1 MAADTY
7 LFIEGIKG
15 ESNDARHKDWME
27 CKHVDWGVHQPASAV
42 DAACGR
48 AVGRCHHDTIVLLK
62 DVDLASPILLQ
73 TCCMGKTLPKARIE
87 FMRANGSV
95 PFTYFVIELE
105 NVLIG
110 EVAPEVSEG
119 QIMQEFVSL
128 AFSSIKWN
136 YARQSIAGAALGH
149 TMGGWNL
156 ATNTRLA

>member
-15 ESNDARHKDWME
+15 ESADARHKDWME
-27 CKHVDWGVHQPASAV
+27 CKHVDWGVHQPAAAV
-42 DAACGR
+42 DAARGR

-87 FMRANGSV
+87 FMRANGSA

-149 TMGGWNL
+149 AMGG
-156 ATNTRLA
+156 